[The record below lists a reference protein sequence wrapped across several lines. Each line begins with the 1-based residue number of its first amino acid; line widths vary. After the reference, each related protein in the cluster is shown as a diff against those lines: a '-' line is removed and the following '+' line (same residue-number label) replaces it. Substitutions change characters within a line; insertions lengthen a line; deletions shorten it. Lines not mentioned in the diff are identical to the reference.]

1 MMRWFCSEQY
11 EQFLKLLMET
21 MKVDGVDLDLDLGVD
36 MRLRLIQS
44 RAEQL
49 VKQEG
54 TAVVENKTLAYSLQ
68 RKVSVAWA
76 HVKRCPLMCHFTQTN
91 ANFVTFSKAS
101 SCPTK
106 HLNERSQSVDQV
118 SLQLH

>member
-1 MMRWFCSEQY
+1 MMPWFCSEQY

-21 MKVDGVDLDLDLGVD
+21 MKVDGVDLDLDLDLDLGVD

-76 HVKRCPLMCHFTQTN
+76 HMKCCPLMCHFTQTN

-106 HLNERSQSVDQV
+106 HLN
-118 SLQLH
+118 